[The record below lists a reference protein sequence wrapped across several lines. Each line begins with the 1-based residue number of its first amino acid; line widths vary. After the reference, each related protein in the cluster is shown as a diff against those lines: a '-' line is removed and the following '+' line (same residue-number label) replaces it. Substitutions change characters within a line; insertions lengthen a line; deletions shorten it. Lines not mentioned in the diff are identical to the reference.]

1 MRFILLTVVF
11 FVIFSCS
18 SKKDILLLQDVNKTS
33 SFELSYDLYLIKPD
47 DILKIDIKS
56 GSSLINLNNNEISTQ
71 NQTRES
77 LIYDGFVVDPD
88 GYVNYPSLGTI
99 KVSDLSLDDVEAKI
113 ASKIK
118 NEGILKNPNVDVKL
132 LNSFFTI
139 LGEVNKPGRY
149 NFVENN
155 MDILQAIGMSGDMT
169 INGVRDDVKIIRNK
183 KGKFVVSTVDLTNSL
198 FLNDNSK
205 FQVFS
210 GDIIIVNPN
219 SSRVK
224 NAGVISNTG
233 NLLSILSLIL
243 SSIIVIRSVN

>member
-1 MRFILLTVVF
+1 MRFILLTVAF
-11 FVIFSCS
+11 SVIFSCS

-56 GSSLINLNNNEISTQ
+56 GSSLINLNNNEITTK

-88 GYVNYPSLGTI
+88 GYVNYPSLGKI
-99 KVSDLSLDDVEAKI
+99 KVSDLSLDDIEAKI
-113 ASKIK
+113 TSKIK

>member
-88 GYVNYPSLGTI
+88 GYVNYPSLGMI